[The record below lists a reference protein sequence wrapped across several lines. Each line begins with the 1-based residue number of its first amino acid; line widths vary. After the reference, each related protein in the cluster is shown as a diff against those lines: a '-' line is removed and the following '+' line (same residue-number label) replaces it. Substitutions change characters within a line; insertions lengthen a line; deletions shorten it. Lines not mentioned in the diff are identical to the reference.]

1 MSSTSTYHFPSPAS
15 HGTGLSPTSTYTGVT
30 TDPTGTDSFAHLS
43 IPFDTADQ
51 HTALALTHQVE
62 SPAYAATR
70 VMSPND
76 QSSSSLMLQ
85 ANQSV
90 LLGMQGTCQVCNM
103 MVPDPSLC
111 ANCGVFGH
119 AICIGAEFFQG
130 YAFCK
135 GCMPQILMHYTAMSD
150 QHLRQQ

>member
-62 SPAYAATR
+62 SPAYAAT
-70 VMSPND
+70 SN
-76 QSSSSLMLQ
+76 
-85 ANQSV
+85 
-90 LLGMQGTCQVCNM
+90 LGGFRYRGIN
-103 MVPDPSLC
+103 L
-111 ANCGVFGH
+111 GGF
-119 AICIGAEFFQG
+119 
-130 YAFCK
+130 
-135 GCMPQILMHYTAMSD
+135 
-150 QHLRQQ
+150 